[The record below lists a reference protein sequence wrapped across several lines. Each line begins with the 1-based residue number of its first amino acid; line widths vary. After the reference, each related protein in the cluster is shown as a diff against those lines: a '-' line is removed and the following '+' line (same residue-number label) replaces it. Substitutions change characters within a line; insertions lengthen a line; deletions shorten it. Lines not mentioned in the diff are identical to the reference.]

1 MIVAKPRPP
10 PVDPLD
16 ILRPPPLPSSV
27 LRDIKPKPRPKSKTT
42 ANRDQKVKKEPLF
55 LSYIDDEAIESSGDE
70 SDGSMSE
77 EGKAFIDDG
86 DIDLTTRRI
95 KSRPRP
101 RLVKRSPVP
110 MKIPKKEVSIK
121 LESSSDEMDG
131 IESIPDEAADVKAQ
145 THETG
150 GIKSED
156 DSMDGI
162 ESLDDVESVSAQL
175 DDIPRN
181 GQAAG
186 RSRRALR
193 VEPAVHN
200 HARVHD
206 RRPSPKSDSD
216 SSSDSDSDEDV
227 IMLESGGVDQSQAH
241 AYKIRRDQP
250 EPQPVHRQEDVH
262 MGEGRIDDEDDSD
275 DEDDLDIM
283 KYVRHPARTAYS
295 QIVTQT
301 PKRSERD
308 NSPLPVTTFDSVC
321 GEEPFYEDD
330 DNCELSVLSKLI
342 KRYIAWCADA
352 G

>member
-27 LRDIKPKPRPKSKTT
+27 LRDIKPKPRPKSKLT

-86 DIDLTTRRI
+86 DIDLASRRN

-101 RLVKRSPVP
+101 RLGKKSPVP

-121 LESSSDEMDG
+121 RESSSDEMDG
-131 IESIPDEAADVKAQ
+131 IESVPDDIAEVNAQ
-145 THETG
+145 KDEMN

-175 DDIPRN
+175 DDVPRKEPP
-181 GQAAG
+181 A
-186 RSRRALR
+186 RRPSRALK
-193 VEPAVHN
+193 VESTVPTYAP
-200 HARVHD
+200 VHD

-216 SSSDSDSDEDV
+216 SSSDSDEDV

-250 EPQPVHRQEDVH
+250 EPRPVHRQEDVH

-283 KYVRHPARTAYS
+283 KYVRHPARTVGS

-301 PKRSERD
+301 PKMSER
-308 NSPLPVTTFDSVC
+308 NYSPLPVTTFDSVC

-330 DNCELSVLSKLI
+330 DNCELPVLSKLI
-342 KRYIAWCADA
+342 ERHIAWYADA
-352 G
+352 D